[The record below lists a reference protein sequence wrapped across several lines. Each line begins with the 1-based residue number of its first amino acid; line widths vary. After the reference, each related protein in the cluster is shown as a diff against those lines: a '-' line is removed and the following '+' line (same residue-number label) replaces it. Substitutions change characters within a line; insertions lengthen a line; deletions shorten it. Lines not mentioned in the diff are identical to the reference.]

1 MTDYALFFFFFF
13 LLMMIKEHFRNPALS
28 YVLWRN
34 FIFQRSKLLLLFL
47 LRILFH
53 SILFMQKIF
62 GYFLRIS
69 SYFLFF
75 VITKAQKGNKI
86 QIQSVEK
93 KYKGAMTTT
102 INRHMEYFFG
112 F

>member
-1 MTDYALFFFFFF
+1 MFCGEISFPKKQTAIIIFV
-13 LLMMIKEHFRNPALS
+13 K
-28 YVLWRN
+28 N
-34 FIFQRSKLLLLFL
+34 FISFYFIYAENIWIFL
-47 LRILFH
+47 ENFL
-53 SILFMQKIF
+53 IF
-62 GYFLRIS
+62 FV
-69 SYFLFF
+69 FF

>member
-1 MTDYALFFFFFF
+1 
-13 LLMMIKEHFRNPALS
+13 MMIKEHFRNPALS

-53 SILFMQKIF
+53 SILFMQKRF

-69 SYFLFF
+69 SYFLFS
-75 VITKAQKGNKI
+75 VITKAQKSNKI

-93 KYKGAMTTT
+93 KKNKGAMTTT